1 MTKNFRNRFKCNSIS
16 YRKGYIEV
24 VADIHAGLINME
36 TWNIHSELGITER
49 MLGEHDFL
57 IDGVVGNTELELS
70 VDEAKLLIYATGS
83 CH

>member
-49 MLGEHDFL
+49 ML
-57 IDGVVGNTELELS
+57 
-70 VDEAKLLIYATGS
+70 
-83 CH
+83 